1 MDGGVPIA
9 LVPLLIVELLV
20 VVVGRMDG
28 EVIGH
33 PGRQLQLLVDL
44 VQQQIV
50 LLTHHAVAVRAVLS
64 EHLEPCIKS
73 ESREIPP
80 QREDRKGGT
89 SANAAGVICTPG
101 SELRPGEMSVMRAHL
116 GHLLLVALDTPVG
129 TDVITVDE
137 AALFLLRLRVCE
149 TRREGAQNKLPG
161 DIHLY

>member
-1 MDGGVPIA
+1 
-9 LVPLLIVELLV
+9 
-20 VVVGRMDG
+20 MDG

-44 VQQQIV
+44 VQQQVV
-50 LLTHHAVAVRAVLS
+50 LLTHHAVTVRAVLR
-64 EHLEPCIKS
+64 EHLEACVKS
-73 ESREIPP
+73 DRGEVPP
-80 QREDRKGGT
+80 LGEEGKGGT
-89 SANAAGVICTPG
+89 SANTAGVVSTPG

-116 GHLLLVALDTPVG
+116 GYLLLVALDTPEG

-137 AALFLLRLRVCE
+137 APLLLLRLRVCE